1 MAELVKKAQ
10 DELEFMP
17 DVLRMA
23 SLAAEIRAIDLKALD
38 VRGLTIV
45 ADCFVICSAAS
56 QPQFKAIYNAVKE
69 GMKEIGVAPLHS
81 EGELTGGWVILDYAN
96 IIFHIFREET
106 REYYDLDG
114 LWGDAPLLELES
126 VL

>member
-1 MAELVKKAQ
+1 MVELVKKAK
-10 DELEFMP
+10 DELDFMP
-17 DVLRMA
+17 DVFRMA
-23 SLAAEIRAIDLKALD
+23 SLAAGIRAIDLKALD
-38 VRGLTIV
+38 VRELTIV

-96 IIFHIFREET
+96 IIFHVFREET

-114 LWGDAPLLELES
+114 LWGDAPLLELDL